1 MKIEVRARGVE
12 LDGQL
17 GDYVERSLRFALGRF
32 SSRARLVR
40 VRLEDLNGPK
50 GGVDKRCVVTVSGDG
65 FERCVVDV
73 RDTTVQAAV
82 DQAAGIASRAVAR
95 ALERARD
102 LSGGRKRPLP
112 RFDGWARPAP
122 DASPVD

>member
-32 SSRARLVR
+32 SSRARVVR
-40 VRLEDLNGPK
+40 VRVEDLNGPK

-102 LSGGRKRPLP
+102 LSGVRKRPLP
-112 RFDGWARPAP
+112 RLDGRAAAAP
-122 DASPVD
+122 DASPFD